1 MGLMI
6 NAAHAVLEPG
16 QPTIDMLQKSSL
28 TGAVQQ
34 EIRRLIQSGELG
46 PGDKLSEAVLAER
59 LGVSRGPVREAFRV
73 LEEAGLVL
81 LEKNRGV
88 FVRQVPLDEAL
99 EIFELRAMMEAHV
112 GATLAANA
120 SDEQLAVLQAMIDR
134 MEEAVLQQDQ
144 ARYYTLNVGFHE
156 TMVSFAGNKKLLSL
170 YRRLTREL
178 ELFRRRNLTEPALLL
193 SSINEHRSMLTTI
206 KSRQGPQ
213 AAEALRQHVLM
224 SRERTIRNYL
234 KHEQTPLPESSK
246 T

>member
-1 MGLMI
+1 MHLMSKVM
-6 NAAHAVLEPG
+6 AETLAPVH
-16 QPTIDMLQKSSL
+16 PTIDMLQKSSL

-34 EIRRLIQSGELG
+34 EIKRLIQLGELG

-59 LGVSRGPVREAFRV
+59 LGVSRGPVREAFRI
-73 LEEAGLVL
+73 LEEAGLVQ

-112 GATLAANA
+112 GATLAAKA
-120 SDEQLAVLQAMIDR
+120 SDEQLAVLQTMIDT
-134 MEEAVLQQDQ
+134 MEDAVRQQDQ

-178 ELFRRRNLTEPALLL
+178 ELFRRRNLTEPALLM
-193 SSINEHRSMLTTI
+193 SSINEHRDMLATI
-206 KSRQGPQ
+206 RTRNVAQ
-213 AAEALRQHVLM
+213 AAEAMSRHVLM

-234 KHEQTPLPESSK
+234 QYENTSSVESK
-246 T
+246 K

>member
-1 MGLMI
+1 MRFMI
-6 NAAHAVLEPG
+6 KDLDDSLTAVH
-16 QPTIDMLQKSSL
+16 PTIDMLQKSSL
-28 TGAVQQ
+28 TGAVQR
-34 EIRRLIQSGELG
+34 EIRRLIQTGELG
-46 PGDKLSEAVLAER
+46 PGDKLSEAMLAER

-73 LEEAGLVL
+73 LEEAGLVQ

-112 GATLAANA
+112 GATLAGNA
-120 SDEQLAVLQAMIDR
+120 SDEQLAVLQSMIDT
-134 MEEAVLQQDQ
+134 MEEAVHQQDQ

-178 ELFRRRNLTEPALLL
+178 DLFRRRNLTEPALLL
-193 SSINEHRSMLTTI
+193 SSINEHRDMLATI
-206 KSRQGPQ
+206 RSRNAPK
-213 AAEALRQHVLM
+213 AAEALRQHVMM

-234 KHEQTPLPESSK
+234 QHGQTTPH
-246 T
+246 